1 MEIKKQVL
9 DVRNL
14 MCPYPSFL
22 TVKKLNEIE
31 KGTVLEVICDKVE
44 MTINSLKTTLKNRG
58 YRFEVKE
65 EKDNYIVEVYKD

>member
-9 DVRNL
+9 DARNL

-31 KGTVLEVICDKVE
+31 KGTILEVLCDKVE
-44 MTINSLKTTLKNRG
+44 MTINSLTTTLKNRG

-65 EKDNYIVEVYKD
+65 EEDKYVIEVYKD